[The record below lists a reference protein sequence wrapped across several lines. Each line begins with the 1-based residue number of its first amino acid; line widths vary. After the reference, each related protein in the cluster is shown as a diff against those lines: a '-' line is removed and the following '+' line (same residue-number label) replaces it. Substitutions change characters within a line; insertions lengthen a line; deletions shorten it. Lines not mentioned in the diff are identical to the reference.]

1 MLISNT
7 DIADNSSP
15 ARIFTFEKLSCS
27 PQVMFMLSFCVLAWC
42 ATHQVV
48 GGATNR
54 QVSSVS
60 AARLPVATELQLGTR
75 KKQIMSD
82 VTKPKQP
89 HYDSQIRRDNLRNKT
104 RVCIGDAFETWRRLQ
119 RHTALGCTRWYGG
132 GYAGSRPTT
141 RNPCEVDSG
150 REGARSNSSLLCFER
165 GPQYHF

>member
-7 DIADNSSP
+7 DITDSSSP

-27 PQVMFMLSFCVLAWC
+27 PQVMFMLSFCVLAWY
-42 ATHQVV
+42 ATHHLS
-48 GGATNR
+48 TNH

-60 AARLPVATELQLGTR
+60 AARLPVATELQLGTL
-75 KKQIMSD
+75 QIMSD
-82 VTKPKQP
+82 VTKPKKP
-89 HYDSQIRRDNLRNKT
+89 HYDSQIRRDNVRNKT

-119 RHTALGCTRWYGG
+119 RHTALSCTRWYGG

-141 RNPCEVDSG
+141 GNPREVDSG
-150 REGARSNSSLLCFER
+150 REGARSNSSLQCFER